1 MKHTNRR
8 EILESL
14 GALPF
19 LGMVS
24 SSKAK
29 SNDNIDAVTAPT
41 FITKSDKLNYERL
54 KSLDLDDPEVTA
66 KQKKMPIGKIGNLTL
81 GRLICGSNLIS
92 MNMHARDLD
101 YVTDLAANYNTEER
115 IFMTL
120 KLCEEYGINGIVLKN
135 HNFKHYRLSNYWDQW
150 GGRMKWLADVITTDI
165 NNYEKLLIEHLE
177 LGASGAYLWG
187 GASDIW
193 YYQKK
198 QNNIIRAYEIM
209 RKYDIPV
216 GICAHRLEPIVFCE
230 KEGLKPDFYM
240 KTLHHDRYWSAHPK
254 AGRRFMEM
262 YEKESPDHNEYHDN
276 MFCDDFEETIEFMQ
290 DVKVPWI
297 AFKVLAAGAIPAEE
311 GLKQAFAGGA
321 DFVCLGMFDFQVKQ
335 DVELTLNS
343 IVKSN
348 NRKRPWI
355 A

>member
-8 EILESL
+8 EILGSL

-54 KSLDLDDPEVTA
+54 KSLNLHDPEVTA

-135 HNFKHYRLSNYWDQW
+135 HYFN
-150 GGRMKWLADVITTDI
+150 
-165 NNYEKLLIEHLE
+165 
-177 LGASGAYLWG
+177 
-187 GASDIW
+187 
-193 YYQKK
+193 
-198 QNNIIRAYEIM
+198 
-209 RKYDIPV
+209 
-216 GICAHRLEPIVFCE
+216 HR
-230 KEGLKPDFYM
+230 
-240 KTLHHDRYWSAHPK
+240 H
-254 AGRRFMEM
+254 
-262 YEKESPDHNEYHDN
+262 
-276 MFCDDFEETIEFMQ
+276 Q
-290 DVKVPWI
+290 
-297 AFKVLAAGAIPAEE
+297 
-311 GLKQAFAGGA
+311 
-321 DFVCLGMFDFQVKQ
+321 
-335 DVELTLNS
+335 
-343 IVKSN
+343 
-348 NRKRPWI
+348 
-355 A
+355 